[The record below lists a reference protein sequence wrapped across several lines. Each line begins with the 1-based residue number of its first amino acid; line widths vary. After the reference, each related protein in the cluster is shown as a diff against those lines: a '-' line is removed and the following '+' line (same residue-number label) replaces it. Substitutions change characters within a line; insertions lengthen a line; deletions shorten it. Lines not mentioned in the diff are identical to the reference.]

1 MIQRIIAM
9 TLLFHKLGW
18 LLLLLL
24 VAVASA
30 AAQSGSLTLKFFDV
44 GQADAILVT
53 CPDRQHHLLIDSG
66 DTRYP
71 GSSAAFKADME
82 SELPDK
88 KEITAVIASHPH
100 ADHIGNM
107 KWVLENYDVGTY
119 VDNGQKTDAASFGA
133 LEKLKVKLRK
143 SGKLNYVNGKQNSF
157 GHIDFCPDVDLEIFE
172 PWAKSTSLSDPNN
185 RSVGARLTYK
195 GKSFLF
201 VGDMEKEAE
210 KVMLSD
216 FSESESNEL
225 RASVL
230 KVGHH
235 GSDTSSTNEFVRH
248 VMPELVV
255 VSCGKKEV
263 GTNTRYKH
271 PRLSTVREY
280 FDWFVEKPPP
290 AAETLPKHDK
300 LWAFDRDKSQW
311 RQQTRPAAMWL
322 TPNDGTVTL
331 TCDGQKIDIQTEK

>member
-1 MIQRIIAM
+1 MNAMIILVRR
-9 TLLFHKLGW
+9 LGG
-18 LLLLLL
+18 LLLLL
-24 VAVASA
+24 VAAVVSA
-30 AAQSGSLTLKFFDV
+30 AAQAGPLTIKFFDV

-53 CPDRQHHLLIDSG
+53 CPDGKHHLLIDSG

-71 GSSAAFKADME
+71 GSSASFKADMG
-82 SELPDK
+82 SAFPDK
-88 KEITAVIASHPH
+88 KEITTVVASHPH

-107 KWVLENYDVGTY
+107 KWVLENFEVGTY

-133 LEKLKVKLRK
+133 LEKVKVKLRK
-143 SGKLNYVNGKQNSF
+143 SGKLTYVNGKQTSF
-157 GHIDFCPDVDLEIFE
+157 GHIAFCPDVDLEIFE
-172 PWAKSTSLSDPNN
+172 PWAVSTSLSDPNN
-185 RSVGARLTYK
+185 RSVGVHLTYK
-195 GKSFLF
+195 NKSFLF
-201 VGDMEKEAE
+201 VGDMEEEAE
-210 KVMLSD
+210 KVMLTN
-216 FSESESNEL
+216 FTESESGEL

-235 GSDTSSTNEFVRH
+235 GSDTSSTDKFVRH

-255 VSCGKKEV
+255 VSCGKKDV
-263 GTNTRYKH
+263 GTNTGYKH

-290 AAETLPKHDK
+290 ATETLPKHDQ
-300 LWAFDRDKSQW
+300 LWAFDRDSSQW

-331 TCDGQKIDIQTEK
+331 SCDGQKIDIQTEK